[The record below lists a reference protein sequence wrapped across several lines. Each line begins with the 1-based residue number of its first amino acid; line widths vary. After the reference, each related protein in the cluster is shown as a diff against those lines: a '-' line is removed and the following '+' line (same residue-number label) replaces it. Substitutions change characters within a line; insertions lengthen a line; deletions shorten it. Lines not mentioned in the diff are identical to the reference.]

1 MTYEELLAKLK
12 EIYNTTVDEDN
23 DIYEEIKEL
32 SKEKY
37 DLYSEDN
44 IKKLEEREFILKN
57 GKTFKSKLKR
67 YFSVLMQGSLL
78 SIFIYI
84 FGIAALIMAYY
95 LTFSL
100 GLDNQVVKSIVYAL
114 DAMMTAAFLVM
125 PISSFVQIHK
135 IDKKYNL
142 EEVSLELKNA
152 KERKKIVDKEL
163 VLKKMLHDCKQ
174 QKLAELRT
182 TIRNITE
189 VINVHNKEN
198 VLETEQLTEIKE
210 EGKTLKLERK

>member
-57 GKTFKSKLKR
+57 GKTFKDKLKR

-114 DAMMTAAFLVM
+114 DAMMTAAFFVV

-152 KERKKIVDKEL
+152 KERKKFVDKEL

-198 VLETEQLTEIKE
+198 VLETEQVTEIKE